1 MKSLSTSE
9 VIKLFH
15 EIKVPADLRFAK
27 DRVKE
32 FHDLD
37 SAINHLN
44 DYNENRTEETYLAV
58 EHLINAMQHLLT
70 HSANQFIKF
79 QRIIVNKQLE
89 VRKKDAEIDAL
100 KSFNEFSKEL
110 DKKTSSPKKNN
121 DDDAVAKEYKRLM
134 KSV

>member
-1 MKSLSTSE
+1 MKSLSTSD

-27 DRVKE
+27 DRIKS
-32 FHDLD
+32 FSDLD
-37 SAINHLN
+37 NAISHLN
-44 DYNENRTEETYLAV
+44 DYKDNRTDETFIAV
-58 EHLINAMQHLLT
+58 EHLIKGVQYLLT
-70 HSANQFIKF
+70 HSAEQYIKYH
-79 QRIIVNKQLE
+79 RIITNQKLE

-121 DDDAVAKEYKRLM
+121 DDDAIAKEYKRLM

>member
-15 EIKVPADLRFAK
+15 EIRVPADLRFAK

-32 FHDLD
+32 FHNLD
-37 SAINHLN
+37 SAILHLN
-44 DYNENRTEETYLAV
+44 DYNANRKDETYLAV
-58 EHLINAMQHLLT
+58 EHLIKAMEHLLS
-70 HSANQFIKF
+70 HSESQFIKF
-79 QRIIVNKQLE
+79 QRIIVNQQLE
-89 VRKKDAEIDAL
+89 VRKKEAEISAL